1 MRTVFSFTFLFK
13 THPPAQNK
21 KREKLKKKIFKRSNW
36 DGTSRLD
43 GKVLT
48 V

>member
-21 KREKLKKKIFKRSNW
+21 KREKLKKKYLKGQIGMERQ
-36 DGTSRLD
+36 GLM
-43 GKVLT
+43 GKC
-48 V
+48 